1 MNVTDPIAD
10 MLTRIRNAS
19 SAKLDVTEMPHS
31 ILKGEVA
38 RILKKEGFI
47 ADYVTE
53 GHGGKKNLRV
63 FLKYGAGASRPPVIR
78 GLRRI
83 SKPGLRRY
91 VATTKL
97 PRVMGG
103 MGLAIL
109 STSKGILT
117 DREAREQ
124 KAGGEVLCHVW

>member
-1 MNVTDPIAD
+1 MNVTDPVAD

-19 SAKLDVTEMPHS
+19 SAKLDVAEIPHS
-31 ILKGEVA
+31 ILKGEIA
-38 RILKKEGFI
+38 RILKREGYV

-63 FLKYGAGASRPPVIR
+63 FLKYGPGAARPPVIR
-78 GLRRI
+78 GIRRI

-91 VATTKL
+91 APADKL
-97 PRVMGG
+97 PRVMAG

-124 KAGGEVLCHVW
+124 KTGGEVMCHVW